1 LRLLLDVSRRLPPG
15 NDDASHGANIPEGAP
30 NIPIPYLMSGH
41 FSISSDLEI
50 KLIGCKKNKRGKK
63 GKCLALFA
71 PFVLFA
77 AFGLHQRTYSF
88 VKVS

>member
-1 LRLLLDVSRRLPPG
+1 
-15 NDDASHGANIPEGAP
+15 
-30 NIPIPYLMSGH
+30 MSGH